1 MSDDAIAMLPDP
13 SGFSPDPLTGL
24 IRDGARKLI
33 AQAIEAE
40 LATLLAAFVDHKLAD
55 GQARLARH
63 GDLPEREVMT
73 GIGPVPVKVPRVR
86 NRKPGADKIAFTPGI
101 LPRCLHK
108 TKSVEELL
116 AWLYLKGEEDRKS
129 IRGID
134 FPTNNAFW

>member
-1 MSDDAIAMLPDP
+1 MSGESIATLPDP
-13 SGFSPDPLTGL
+13 SGFSPNSLTGL
-24 IRDGARKLI
+24 IRDGAR
-33 AQAIEAE
+33 
-40 LATLLAAFVDHKLAD
+40 
-55 GQARLARH
+55 
-63 GDLPEREVMT
+63 
-73 GIGPVPVKVPRVR
+73 VR
-86 NRKPGADKIAFTPGI
+86 DRKPGAGRIAFTPGI